1 MHRNN
6 RFVSFS
12 SLLKRCNP
20 PTSPPTGP
28 DRTNVHHLYD
38 RFSYFLHPTFPLWK
52 VAIFLRKECL
62 LNRETWN
69 LRPLQYYLRNIGDK
83 NASSII
89 CESHSTTIL
98 VTFPIWSEN
107 CHLATKCKAEILQG
121 IARTGRQCTHTVFIQ
136 SREGLCFS
144 TKTNH
149 FDAGGWS
156 LNSSIFQYWPMEVE
170 VDIFNIVVRRVVFVC
185 VFVFDI
191 FNIVV
196 GVRRV
201 GCSNTRVGKL
211 ALVKWGRKSNS
222 MPRGDRGK
230 TFREFLIYLA
240 FPQRALAV
248 EMSTERN
255 Q

>member
-1 MHRNN
+1 MWACVLLHNN
-6 RFVSFS
+6 MSG
-12 SLLKRCNP
+12 K
-20 PTSPPTGP
+20 
-28 DRTNVHHLYD
+28 
-38 RFSYFLHPTFPLWK
+38 
-52 VAIFLRKECL
+52 
-62 LNRETWN
+62 WN
-69 LRPLQYYLRNIGDK
+69 LDPFHPFSTLQSVKDQRP
-83 NASSII
+83 
-89 CESHSTTIL
+89 
-98 VTFPIWSEN
+98 F
-107 CHLATKCKAEILQG
+107 CHLSE
-121 IARTGRQCTHTVFIQ
+121 
-136 SREGLCFS
+136 LCFS

-201 GCSNTRVGKL
+201 GCNISIFQIDIFNIVVGVRRVGCSNTRVGKL
-211 ALVKWGRKSNS
+211 AVVKWGRKSNS